1 MTDAIPSRLVG
12 HVPVLLDDVV
22 ALLKPRDGGLYVDGT
37 FGCGGYSKALLTS
50 AVCNVVAIDRDPH
63 ARGSAEKMKAGH
75 GGRFDF
81 IGGSFGAM
89 DSHLRAR
96 GVNRVDGGIVL
107 DLGVSS
113 TQLDDASRG
122 FSFRHDGPLDMR
134 METAGLDAKSFV
146 NQASEKELAGVIR
159 GYGEERRALS
169 VARAIVAA
177 RKEQP
182 ISRTRELATIIRR
195 VVKKSADGLD
205 PATRTFQALRVHIN
219 NELDELASG
228 LAAAEKIL
236 TAGGRLVVVSFHS
249 LEDRI
254 VKNFFRER
262 VGRGS
267 NPSRH
272 RPTLRAG
279 RSPSF
284 RLLTARP
291 VRPKACEISANPRA
305 RSARLRAVERT
316 SAAPWLLKA
325 VA

>member
-12 HVPVLLDDVV
+12 HVPVLLEEVV
-22 ALLKPRDGGLYVDGT
+22 ALLEPRNGALYVDGT

-63 ARGSAEKMKAGH
+63 ARESAEKMKAGY

-81 IGGSFGAM
+81 VGGNFGSM
-89 DSHLRAR
+89 DSYLKAR
-96 GVNRVDGGIVL
+96 GVARVNGGIVL

-113 TQLDDASRG
+113 TQLSDASRG

-134 METAGLDAKSFV
+134 MEAAGLDAMTFV
-146 NQASEKELAGVIR
+146 NQASEKELAGVIL

-169 VARAIVAA
+169 VAKAIVAA
-177 RKEQP
+177 RKERP

-205 PATRTFQALRVHIN
+205 PATRTFQAIRVHIN

-228 LAAAEKIL
+228 LVAAEKIL
-236 TAGGRLVVVSFHS
+236 TTGGRLVVVSFHS
-249 LEDRI
+249 LEDRL
-254 VKNFFRER
+254 VKTFFRER

-272 RPTLRAG
+272 LPALKAG
-279 RSPSF
+279 RRPSF

-291 VRPKACEISANPRA
+291 VRAKACEISANPRA

-316 SAAPWLLKA
+316 SEAPWLLKA

>member
-1 MTDAIPSRLVG
+1 VTDAIPSRLVG
-12 HVPVLLDDVV
+12 HVPVLLEEVV
-22 ALLKPRDGGLYVDGT
+22 ALLEPRNGALYVDGT

-63 ARGSAEKMKAGH
+63 ARESAEKMKAGY

-81 IGGSFGAM
+81 VGGNFGSM
-89 DSHLRAR
+89 DSYLKAR
-96 GVNRVDGGIVL
+96 GVARVNGGIVL

-113 TQLDDASRG
+113 TQLSDASRG

-134 METAGLDAKSFV
+134 MEAAGLDAMTFV

-182 ISRTRELATIIRR
+182 ISRTRELAAIIRR

-205 PATRTFQALRVHIN
+205 PATRTFQAIRVHIN

-228 LAAAEKIL
+228 LVAAEKIL
-236 TAGGRLVVVSFHS
+236 TTGGRLVVVSFHS
-249 LEDRI
+249 LEDRL
-254 VKNFFRER
+254 VKTFFRER

-272 RPTLRAG
+272 RPTLKAA

-291 VRPKACEISANPRA
+291 VRAKACEISANPRA

-316 SAAPWLLKA
+316 SEAPWLLKA

>member
-1 MTDAIPSRLVG
+1 MTDAIPSHLVG
-12 HVPVLLDDVV
+12 HVPVLLEEVV
-22 ALLKPRDGGLYVDGT
+22 ALLEPRNGALYVDGT

-50 AVCNVVAIDRDPH
+50 AVCNVVAMDRDPH
-63 ARGSAEKMKAGH
+63 ARESAEKMKSGY

-81 IGGSFGAM
+81 VGGNFGSM
-89 DSHLRAR
+89 DSYLKAR
-96 GVNRVDGGIVL
+96 GVARVNGGIVL

-113 TQLDDASRG
+113 TQLSDASRG

-134 METAGLDAKSFV
+134 MEAAGLDAMTFV
-146 NQASEKELAGVIR
+146 NQASEKELAGVIL

-169 VARAIVAA
+169 VAKAIVAA
-177 RKEQP
+177 RKERP

-205 PATRTFQALRVHIN
+205 PATRTFQAIRVHIN

-228 LAAAEKIL
+228 LVAAEKIL
-236 TAGGRLVVVSFHS
+236 TTGGRLVVVSFHS
-249 LEDRI
+249 LEDRL
-254 VKNFFRER
+254 VKTFFRER

-272 RPTLRAG
+272 LPALKAG
-279 RSPSF
+279 RRPSF

-291 VRPKACEISANPRA
+291 VRAKACEISANPRA

-316 SAAPWLLKA
+316 SEAPWLLKA

>member
-1 MTDAIPSRLVG
+1 VTDAIPSHLVG
-12 HVPVLLDDVV
+12 HVPVLLEEVV
-22 ALLKPRDGGLYVDGT
+22 ALLEPRNGALYVDGT
-37 FGCGGYSKALLTS
+37 FGCGGYSKALLAS

-63 ARGSAEKMKAGH
+63 ARDSAEKMKAGY

-81 IGGSFGAM
+81 VGGNFGSM
-89 DSHLRAR
+89 DSYLKAR
-96 GVNRVDGGIVL
+96 GVARVNGGIVL

-113 TQLDDASRG
+113 TQLNDASRG

-134 METAGLDAKSFV
+134 MEAAGLDAMTFV

-169 VARAIVAA
+169 VAKAIVAA

-205 PATRTFQALRVHIN
+205 PATRTFQAIRVHIN

-228 LAAAEKIL
+228 LVAAEKIL
-236 TAGGRLVVVSFHS
+236 TTGGRLVVVSFHS
-249 LEDRI
+249 LEDRL
-254 VKNFFRER
+254 VKTFFRER

-272 RPTLRAG
+272 RPALKAG
-279 RSPSF
+279 RRPSF

-291 VRPKACEISANPRA
+291 VRAKACEISANPRA

>member
-12 HVPVLLDDVV
+12 HVPVLLEEVV
-22 ALLKPRDGGLYVDGT
+22 ALLEPRNGALYVDGT

-63 ARGSAEKMKAGH
+63 ARDSAEKMKAGY

-81 IGGSFGAM
+81 VGGNFGSM
-89 DSHLRAR
+89 DSYLKAR
-96 GVNRVDGGIVL
+96 GVARVNGGIVL

-113 TQLDDASRG
+113 TQLSDASRG

-134 METAGLDAKSFV
+134 MEAAGLDAMTFV
-146 NQASEKELAGVIR
+146 NQASEKELAGVIL

-169 VARAIVAA
+169 VAKAIVAA
-177 RKEQP
+177 RKERP

-205 PATRTFQALRVHIN
+205 PATRTFQAIRVHIN

-228 LAAAEKIL
+228 LVAAEKIL
-236 TAGGRLVVVSFHS
+236 TTGGRLVVVSFHS
-249 LEDRI
+249 LEDRL
-254 VKNFFRER
+254 VKSFFRER

-272 RPTLRAG
+272 RPALKAG

-291 VRPKACEISANPRA
+291 VRAKACEISANPRA

>member
-12 HVPVLLDDVV
+12 HVPVLLEEVV
-22 ALLKPRDGGLYVDGT
+22 ALLEPRNGALYVDGT

-63 ARGSAEKMKAGH
+63 ARESAEKMKAGY

-81 IGGSFGAM
+81 VGGNFGSM
-89 DSHLRAR
+89 DSYLKAR
-96 GVNRVDGGIVL
+96 GVARVNGGIVL

-113 TQLDDASRG
+113 TQLSDASRG

-134 METAGLDAKSFV
+134 MEAAGLDAMTFV
-146 NQASEKELAGVIR
+146 NQASEKELAGVIL

-169 VARAIVAA
+169 VAKAIVAA
-177 RKEQP
+177 RKERP

-205 PATRTFQALRVHIN
+205 PATRTFQAIRVHIN

-228 LAAAEKIL
+228 LVAAEKIL
-236 TAGGRLVVVSFHS
+236 TTGGRLVVVSFHS
-249 LEDRI
+249 LEDRL
-254 VKNFFRER
+254 VKTFFRER

-272 RPTLRAG
+272 LPALKAG
-279 RSPSF
+279 RRPSF

-291 VRPKACEISANPRA
+291 VRAKACEISANPRA

>member
-12 HVPVLLDDVV
+12 HVPVLLEEVV
-22 ALLKPRDGGLYVDGT
+22 ALLEPRNGALYVDGT

-63 ARGSAEKMKAGH
+63 ARDSAEKMKAGY

-81 IGGSFGAM
+81 VGGNFGSM
-89 DSHLRAR
+89 DSYLKAR
-96 GVNRVDGGIVL
+96 GVARVNGGIVL

-113 TQLDDASRG
+113 TQLNDASRG

-134 METAGLDAKSFV
+134 MEAAGLDAMTFV

-205 PATRTFQALRVHIN
+205 PATRTFQAIRVHIN

-228 LAAAEKIL
+228 LVAAEKIL
-236 TAGGRLVVVSFHS
+236 TTGGRLVVVSFHS
-249 LEDRI
+249 LEDRL
-254 VKNFFRER
+254 VKTFFRER

-272 RPTLRAG
+272 LPALKAG
-279 RSPSF
+279 RRPSF

-291 VRPKACEISANPRA
+291 VRAKACEISANPRA

>member
-1 MTDAIPSRLVG
+1 MTNAIPSRRLG
-12 HVPVLLDDVV
+12 HVPVLLDEVI
-22 ALLKPRDGGLYVDGT
+22 ALLEPGNGGLFVDGT

-63 ARGSAEKMKAGH
+63 ARDSAEKMKAGY

-81 IGGSFGAM
+81 VGGNFGSM
-89 DSHLRAR
+89 DSYLKAR
-96 GVNRVDGGIVL
+96 GVARVNGGIVL

-113 TQLDDASRG
+113 TQLNDASRG

-134 METAGLDAKSFV
+134 MEAAGLDAMTFV

-177 RKEQP
+177 RKERP

-205 PATRTFQALRVHIN
+205 PATRTFQAIRVHIN

-228 LAAAEKIL
+228 LVAAEKIL
-236 TAGGRLVVVSFHS
+236 TTGGRLVVVSFHS
-249 LEDRI
+249 LEDRL
-254 VKNFFRER
+254 VKTFFRER

-272 RPTLRAG
+272 RPTLKAG

-291 VRPKACEISANPRA
+291 VRAKACEISANPRA

-316 SAAPWLLKA
+316 SGAPWLLKA

>member
-1 MTDAIPSRLVG
+1 MTNAIPSRRLG
-12 HVPVLLDDVV
+12 HVPVLLEEVV
-22 ALLKPRDGGLYVDGT
+22 ALLEPRNGALYVDGT

-63 ARGSAEKMKAGH
+63 ARDSAEKMKAGY

-81 IGGSFGAM
+81 VGGNFGSM
-89 DSHLRAR
+89 DSYLKAR
-96 GVNRVDGGIVL
+96 GVARVNGGIVL

-113 TQLDDASRG
+113 TQLSDASRG

-134 METAGLDAKSFV
+134 MEAAGLDAMTFV
-146 NQASEKELAGVIR
+146 NQASEKELAGVIL

-169 VARAIVAA
+169 VAKAIVAA
-177 RKEQP
+177 RKERP

-205 PATRTFQALRVHIN
+205 PATRTFQAIRVHIN

-228 LAAAEKIL
+228 LVAAEKIL
-236 TAGGRLVVVSFHS
+236 TTGGRLVVVSFHS
-249 LEDRI
+249 LEDRL
-254 VKNFFRER
+254 VKTFFRER

-267 NPSRH
+267 NPSRQ
-272 RPTLRAG
+272 RPAVKAG

-291 VRPKACEISANPRA
+291 VRAKACEISANPRA